1 MPSQI
6 FSFLGE
12 TVSNA
17 ATELVI
23 PTATNLVE
31 AITPITISGLTIY
44 FMLTGYQIMTGSM
57 QEYFYTFLIRS
68 ARIVFITMIGLNV
81 ANYAKYVI
89 GFFEGFESG
98 IASILSLGEADT
110 ENIYETLDGS
120 FNRGL
125 DAVDL
130 CFENASSAGLSSI
143 GSAFGWIIS
152 AVVVAIGTLIVTAI
166 GGAMVIFAKFA
177 MAILFAIGP
186 IFFVAL
192 MFPMTAKFF
201 DLWLAQIINYILTI
215 IMVAIIMSFAM
226 LCYNTVIGAADFTG
240 QSGKN
245 PGSSSFQILL
255 LTIILTYLI
264 KRSSEIASGLSG
276 GVALA
281 ALGVRHFISPVTSS
295 AKGLNNAFNPISTR
309 RDLQTG
315 MMTSGSRLDHLMSG
329 NTVMNPAYRQAIM
342 QNLGR
347 NWGRTRGG
355 KASGN

>member
-1 MPSQI
+1 MASQI

-23 PTATNLVE
+23 PTATNIVD
-31 AITPITISGLTIY
+31 AITPVTISGLTIY
-44 FMLTGYQIMTGSM
+44 FMLTGYQIMTGAM
-57 QEYFYTFLIRS
+57 QEYFYAFLIRA
-68 ARIVFITMIGLNV
+68 ARIVLITMIGLNV
-81 ANYAKYVI
+81 ATYGTYVI

-98 IASILSLGEADT
+98 IASVLSLGEANAA
-110 ENIYETLDGS
+110 NIYVTLDAS
-120 FNRGL
+120 FNKGL
-125 DAVDL
+125 DSVDL
-130 CFENASSAGLSSI
+130 CFQNASSAGLSSI
-143 GSAFGWIIS
+143 GSALGWVIS
-152 AVVVAIGTLIVTAI
+152 GVVVAIGTLIVTAI

-186 IFFVAL
+186 LFFVAL

-201 DLWLAQIINYILTI
+201 DMWLAQIMNYILTI

-226 LCYNTVIGAADFTG
+226 LCYDAVITGADFTG
-240 QSGKN
+240 ASGQN
-245 PGSSSFQILL
+245 PGSSAFQILL

-281 ALGVRHFISPVTSS
+281 ALGVRHFLSPVASTARGINSVV
-295 AKGLNNAFNPISTR
+295 NPVSTR
-309 RDLQTG
+309 RDMQSG
-315 MMTSGSRLDHLMSG
+315 MMTSGSRMDHLIAG

-347 NWGRTRGG
+347 NWGRARGG
-355 KASGN
+355 KTSGN